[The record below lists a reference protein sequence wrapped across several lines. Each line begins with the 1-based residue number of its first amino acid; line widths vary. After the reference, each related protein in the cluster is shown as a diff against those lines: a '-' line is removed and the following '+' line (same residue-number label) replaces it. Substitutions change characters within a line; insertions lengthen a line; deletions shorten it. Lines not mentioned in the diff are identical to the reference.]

1 MSKFKKVATTADIPN
16 GGMKAFHIGHDR
28 IIVCNIGN
36 KFYALLDECTHD
48 SAPIS
53 SGNIQNNEV
62 VCPRH
67 GARFEIQTG
76 EVKAP
81 PALVPL
87 DTYEVKIEDNDIYIK
102 LED

>member
-1 MSKFKKVATTADIPN
+1 MSKFKKVATTADVPT
-16 GGMKAFHIGHDR
+16 GEMKAFHIGHNQ
-28 IIVCNIGN
+28 IIICNIEG

-67 GARFEIQTG
+67 GARFEIKSG
-76 EVKAP
+76 AVKAP

-87 DTYEVKIEDNDIYIK
+87 DTYEVKIDGNDIYVK

>member
-1 MSKFKKVATTADIPN
+1 MSEFKKVATTVEIPD
-16 GGMKAFHIGHDR
+16 GEMRAFQIGHDR
-28 IIVCNIGN
+28 IIICQIKGE
-36 KFYALLDECTHD
+36 FHALIDECTHD

-53 SGNIQNNEV
+53 TGHIQNNEL

-67 GARFEIQTG
+67 GARFEIKSG
-76 EVKAP
+76 AVKAP

-87 DTYEVKIEDNDIYIK
+87 DTYEIKIDGNDIYVK

>member
-1 MSKFKKVATTADIPN
+1 MSKFKKVATTVEIPV
-16 GGMKAFHIGHDR
+16 GEMKAFHIGHDR
-28 IIVCNIGN
+28 IIICNIEN
-36 KFYALLDECTHD
+36 EFYALLDECTHD

-53 SGNIQNNEV
+53 SGHIQNNEV

-67 GARFEIQTG
+67 GARFEIQSG
-76 EVKAP
+76 AVKAP

-87 DTYEVKIEDNDIYIK
+87 DTYEVKIDGNDIYVK